1 MQRDTQFQNV
11 SIDKI
16 TELLGDDGDLLEKSG
31 KPQEDSNLAE
41 IGAVSDTAKP
51 TDEVGSEARDDVPRT
66 KKIKKNMVWM
76 RLTSMTLFLLDT
88 DKSGNQREKSGKKS
102 TRPWQT

>member
-31 KPQEDSNLAE
+31 KPQEDSDLAE
-41 IGAVSDTAKP
+41 VGAEAETSKC
-51 TDEVGSEARDDVPRT
+51 TDEVDCEARVDVPSTGRNT
-66 KKIKKNMVWM
+66 MAWM
-76 RLTSMTLFLLDT
+76 KLTSMTLFPLDT
-88 DKSGNQREKSGKKS
+88 DISGNQREKSRKKS